1 MPITLRYFAALRE
14 ITGRTSEL
22 VELAPDATM
31 ADARAWLIQR
41 YPTLAP
47 VLDRCVAARNRTF
60 VDVTTPLVAG
70 DEIAFLPPMAGGK

>member
-22 VELAPDATM
+22 VEFAPDATM

-41 YPTLAP
+41 YPALVP

-60 VDVTTPLVAG
+60 VDATTPLAAG